1 MHRCSILPVITANKD
16 TNYNHLVSQFLNFC
30 CKHRLA
36 QKVAAMYY
44 TCTKHSNS
52 TQCDAD
58 IANNCQWTDS
68 INDGM
73 CISNPNSVWE
83 ELLVCPGSVVSRVLD
98 VERKKHGPSGEPVTG
113 RVPCSALQHSVQRR
127 ALPHT
132 ELLQYTI
139 TNCCMP
145 NVSSRDG
152 ASRHSCRSM

>member
-16 TNYNHLVSQFLNFC
+16 TNYNHLVSQLLYFC

-83 ELLVCPGSVVSRVLD
+83 ELLVCPGSVVS
-98 VERKKHGPSGEPVTG
+98 
-113 RVPCSALQHSVQRR
+113 AVQRPV
-127 ALPHT
+127 AGYTSAVHSYQVLHT
-132 ELLQYTI
+132 Q
-139 TNCCMP
+139 
-145 NVSSRDG
+145 RDYICLGTLAAASG
-152 ASRHSCRSM
+152 AHHPSHEA